1 MMDAL
6 TTIHRV
12 LYPTCPI
19 GLSHEPSYRDWG
31 IAEIDQPNQTNGG
44 KN

>member
-1 MMDAL
+1 MMGAL

-19 GLSHEPSYRDWG
+19 GFSHEPSYRDWG
-31 IAEIDQPNQTNGG
+31 IAETDQAIQINIR